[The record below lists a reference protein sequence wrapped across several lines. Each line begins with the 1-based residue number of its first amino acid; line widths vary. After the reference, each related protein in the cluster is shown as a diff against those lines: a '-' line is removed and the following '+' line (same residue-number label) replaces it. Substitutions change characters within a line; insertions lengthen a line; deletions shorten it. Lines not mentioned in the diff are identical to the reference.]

1 MNIVAQF
8 SERCNFVSVNDLGG
22 DIKGEGKS
30 SRAAD
35 VVVNEIRTRGGTA
48 VANYGLFNKLYLI
61 VIHCTIFYV
70 NLLASL
76 PLYTCFTR
84 LLVALCRLCGRR

>member
-1 MNIVAQF
+1 LLVSILLNVRLKFYLNISSQF
-8 SERCNFVSVNDLGG
+8 SERYNFVSVNDLGG

-48 VANYGLFNKLYLI
+48 VANYGLLNKLYLI
-61 VIHCTIFYV
+61 IAHCTIFYV
-70 NLLASL
+70 NWKA
-76 PLYTCFTR
+76 
-84 LLVALCRLCGRR
+84 LLVRAYQ